1 MIRADEENE
10 IDFEMEMEASG
21 REREVEGVKITREM
35 LKEQQKI
42 LDDLVKKK
50 AEADEIVDITE
61 EPDYGWVV
69 AEGVFIVTGKIVL
82 FNTAIFCGLV
92 DW

>member
-61 EPDYGWVV
+61 EPDYG
-69 AEGVFIVTGKIVL
+69 
-82 FNTAIFCGLV
+82 
-92 DW
+92 

>member
-50 AEADEIVDITE
+50 AEVDEIVDITE
-61 EPDYGWVV
+61 EPDYG
-69 AEGVFIVTGKIVL
+69 
-82 FNTAIFCGLV
+82 
-92 DW
+92 

>member
-21 REREVEGVKITREM
+21 REREMEGVKITREM

-61 EPDYGWVV
+61 EPDYG
-69 AEGVFIVTGKIVL
+69 
-82 FNTAIFCGLV
+82 
-92 DW
+92 

>member
-21 REREVEGVKITREM
+21 REREMEGVKITREM

-50 AEADEIVDITE
+50 AEADQIVDITE
-61 EPDYGWVV
+61 EPDYG
-69 AEGVFIVTGKIVL
+69 
-82 FNTAIFCGLV
+82 
-92 DW
+92 

>member
-50 AEADEIVDITE
+50 AEEDEIVDITE
-61 EPDYGWVV
+61 EPDYG
-69 AEGVFIVTGKIVL
+69 
-82 FNTAIFCGLV
+82 
-92 DW
+92 

>member
-50 AEADEIVDITE
+50 AEADQIVDITE
-61 EPDYGWVV
+61 EPDYG
-69 AEGVFIVTGKIVL
+69 
-82 FNTAIFCGLV
+82 
-92 DW
+92 

>member
-1 MIRADEENE
+1 MIRADEQNE

-61 EPDYGWVV
+61 EPDYG
-69 AEGVFIVTGKIVL
+69 
-82 FNTAIFCGLV
+82 
-92 DW
+92 